1 MSEQLFWLH
10 KTIVFW
16 VWQVC
21 SNQFCRTKVERISEN
36 VTDYI
41 VFFKKDFFY
50 LYFQHVSDCMNKPKE
65 VTIYDLARELNISI
79 ATVSRALKDD
89 PVVSKKTRKR
99 IFELAEEMGY
109 RSNHFARNLR
119 NQRTDTIGVIVP
131 RLNSYF
137 MSTVIAGIENVANSQ
152 GYNLII
158 SQSSESA
165 DKETA
170 SARTMFNNRIDGL
183 LVSLSYDTTDL
194 SHFDMFFKKNI
205 PVIFFDRVTDHKNY
219 PGVLIDNRKA
229 AYEATQHLVD
239 QGCRRIVHISAS
251 PRRNVYVDR
260 MLGYKQALADNQIAF
275 KEKYIIIG
283 NLSQEAGVAAAAEI
297 LKMNPLPDGV
307 FVANDNAAVGCMLAL
322 KQAGVRIPE
331 DIAFVGF
338 NNDPMSRVVEPNLTT
353 INYPG
358 YEMGEVAAR
367 NLINH
372 LNGTAN
378 LHSTNT
384 ILLRSE
390 LMVRASSLRNNHS

>member
-1 MSEQLFWLH
+1 
-10 KTIVFW
+10 
-16 VWQVC
+16 
-21 SNQFCRTKVERISEN
+21 
-36 VTDYI
+36 
-41 VFFKKDFFY
+41 
-50 LYFQHVSDCMNKPKE
+50 MNKPKE
-65 VTIYDLARELNISI
+65 ITIYDLARELNISI

-152 GYNLII
+152 GFNLII

-165 DKETA
+165 DKEMA
-170 SARTMFNNRIDGL
+170 SAKTMFNNRIDGL
-183 LVSLSYDTTDL
+183 LVSLSYETDDF
-194 SHFDMFFKKNI
+194 SHFDMFFKKHI
-205 PVIFFDRVTDHKNY
+205 PVIFFDRVANHKNY

-229 AYEATQHLVD
+229 ACEATEHLIA
-239 QGCRRIVHISAS
+239 QGCRRIVHLTAS

-260 MLGYKQALADNQIAF
+260 MQGYKQALAEHQMDF
-275 KEKYIIIG
+275 KEEYIIIG
-283 NLSQEAGVAAAAEI
+283 NLSQEAGVNAAKEI
-297 LKMNPLPDGV
+297 LAMNPLPDGI
-307 FVANDNAAVGCMLAL
+307 FVANDNCAVGCMMAL
-322 KQAGVRIPE
+322 RQAGIRIPE
-331 DIAFVGF
+331 DMAVVGF
-338 NNDPMSRVVEPNLTT
+338 NNDPVSKVIEPNLTT

-378 LHSTNT
+378 INSTNT

-390 LMVRASSLRNNHS
+390 LVIRASSVRNDHP